1 MQIIHIDAQIKAE
14 HVIWKYVISASGN
27 EQRDTNDAGYTPIL
41 PVPTL
46 EATHVS
52 HFREASQRTTIGG
65 TSGGGVGT

>member
-1 MQIIHIDAQIKAE
+1 MAKKNPEELLPCMHCQCLAYTVYTAYTSLYPGD
-14 HVIWKYVISASGN
+14 
-27 EQRDTNDAGYTPIL
+27 TPIL